1 MSRASPFINGRF
13 YCSSLLVFE
22 VALGRNRVI
31 SIAAVKSQHIKW
43 RNDVNK
49 LKLALG
55 LLAAL
60 FTLVCGVRI
69 AQSQEKPA
77 GTTVDVHMVITDEAV
92 RGDSELAILRP
103 ENIQVKLG
111 KDPVKVKQLIPA
123 RGENAALQ
131 LFILIDDTCDT
142 QAIGNS
148 LNDIKDFINAQPP
161 STMVGVAY
169 MSNATIQIAQNF
181 TAEHALVAKA
191 IRLPRGALSA
201 MDSPYLSLISL
212 VKGWP
217 EQNVR
222 REVLMITDGIDRLR
236 NQNERQVSNSTL
248 SGARPVGRSG
258 PSSFNSTRTTMPSIS
273 TDADRASTTSQQ
285 YRVIVHSIY
294 AVGVG
299 RAGRNAW
306 EAQLGQ
312 SGIAKIADE
321 TGGEYFALGTQ
332 NLLSFKPYL
341 DRLQKIFENQYF
353 LVFQAYPQ
361 KKAGLQRVRITTD
374 VENAE
379 IAAAD
384 NVWVPAAK

>member
-1 MSRASPFINGRF
+1 M
-13 YCSSLLVFE
+13 
-22 VALGRNRVI
+22 
-31 SIAAVKSQHIKW
+31 
-43 RNDVNK
+43 NK
-49 LKLALG
+49 LKVAVG
-55 LLAAL
+55 LLAL
-60 FTLVCGVRI
+60 LVTLVWGGHV
-69 AQSQEKPA
+69 AQSQDKA
-77 GTTVDVHMVITDEAV
+77 ATRAVDLHMVITDEAV
-92 RGDSELAILRP
+92 RDNSELAILRP

-142 QAIGNS
+142 QSIGNS
-148 LNDIKDFINAQPP
+148 LNDIKEFINAQPA
-161 STMVGVAY
+161 STVVGVAY

-181 TAEHALVAKA
+181 TADHALVAKA

-212 VKGWP
+212 VKGWS

-236 NQNERQVSNSTL
+236 NRNERQVSTPTASTA
-248 SGARPVGRSG
+248 ARGRSL
-258 PSSFNSTRTTMPSIS
+258 PSYSPTYTTPSIS
-273 TDADRASTTSQQ
+273 SDADTASTTSQRF
-285 YRVIVHSIY
+285 RVIVHSIY

-299 RAGRNAW
+299 RAGRNSW

-332 NLLSFKPYL
+332 NALSFKPYL

-353 LVFQAYPQ
+353 LVFQGSRQ
-361 KKAGLQRVRITTD
+361 NKAGLQRVRISTD

-384 NVWVPAAK
+384 NVWVPAAH